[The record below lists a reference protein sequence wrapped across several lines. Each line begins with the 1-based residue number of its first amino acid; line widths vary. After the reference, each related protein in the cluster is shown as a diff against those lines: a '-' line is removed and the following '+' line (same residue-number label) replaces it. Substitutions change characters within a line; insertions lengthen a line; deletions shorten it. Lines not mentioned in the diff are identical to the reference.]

1 MGLLF
6 EHGRLWRHIF
16 GLRLSLDHI
25 WILALLGLIWLFL
38 CLAPLPA
45 NDLWWHMA
53 AGRTMVEE
61 RALLTTNRWAYSLP
75 ADNPYVYQSWLS
87 EILMYALYQLGR
99 EPLLSL
105 SRTLV
110 IVISYGLVAWH
121 ALRRSMNG
129 MAVGL
134 ALFCAMMAGWGN
146 WTLRPQTLAL
156 LPGSAFI
163 VILGEY
169 LAGRLS
175 SRWLM
180 ALPALTLLWV
190 NMHGSFVLAVAL
202 TGLSWLG
209 TLLDTL
215 RNDIDRPRREQV
227 RMLTVIL
234 LSVIT
239 ATLLNPLGWDIYNY
253 VRMMLANESLQRWFI
268 EWQPPVANL
277 DLRNAGFWFFFLVLL
292 IAALMAVGRRRPSG
306 SDLLWYC
313 GLSWLCFDGIRYVMW
328 FALFL
333 TPLLAERIAVLVP
346 VRKRPSVSPMATM
359 SIVAGLIVLVIATLP
374 WFLPV
379 RYLGPAAEANFAT
392 AGPYRLLLDSNT
404 PVAASEWLAQRSFPG
419 RFWTDMSFS
428 SYTIWRLPEK
438 QVFADLRV
446 ELFPTKVWEEY
457 FAIARGDRQSLDVI
471 DRWDIS
477 HLLLDLHNQ
486 EALAR
491 LLSNTPGWCEAFRED
506 RMAIYARCELLME
519 IEK

>member
-1 MGLLF
+1 MRLLF
-6 EHGRLWRHIF
+6 ERGQLRRWIF
-16 GLRLSLDHI
+16 GLRLSLDDI
-25 WILALLGLIWLFL
+25 WILTLLALSWLFL
-38 CLAPLPA
+38 SLAPLPA

-61 RALLTTNRWAYSLP
+61 RALLTTNRWAYTLP
-75 ADNPYVYQSWLS
+75 EDTPYIYQSWLS
-87 EILMYALYQLGR
+87 EILMYMLYELGR

-105 SRTLV
+105 SRTLLV
-110 IVISYGLVAWH
+110 VVSYGLVAWH
-121 ALRRSMNG
+121 ALRRSANG

-175 SRWLM
+175 GRWLM
-180 ALPALTLLWV
+180 ALPALTALWV
-190 NMHGSFVLAVAL
+190 NMHGSFVLAPAL

-209 TLLDTL
+209 VLLDTL
-215 RNDIDRPRREQV
+215 RNDIDRPRRDRV
-227 RMLTVIL
+227 RGLTTTLLLVI
-234 LSVIT
+234 V
-239 ATLLNPLGWDIYNY
+239 ATLLNPLGWGMYDY
-253 VRMMLANESLQRWFI
+253 VRMMLSNRSLQQWFV
-268 EWQPPVANL
+268 EWQPPIAAF
-277 DLRNAGFWFFFLVLL
+277 DLWNAGFWFFFLVLL

-313 GLSWLCFDGIRYVMW
+313 GLSWLCFSGIRYVMW
-328 FALFL
+328 FALFM
-333 TPLLAERIAVLVP
+333 TPLLAERIAMLLP
-346 VRKRPSVSPMATM
+346 VRKHQLVSP
-359 SIVAGLIVLVIATLP
+359 VAALLMLACSMVLIIATLP

-379 RYLGPAAEANFAT
+379 RYLGPGAEANFAT

-404 PVAASEWLAQRSFPG
+404 PVAASEWLAQRRFPG

-428 SYTIWRLPEK
+428 SYTLWRLPEK

-446 ELFPTKVWEEY
+446 ELFPTTIWEEY
-457 FAIARGDRQSLDVI
+457 FAIARGDRQSLDLI

-477 HLLLDLHNQ
+477 HLLIDLYNQ

-491 LLSNTPGWCEAFRED
+491 LLSATSGWCEAFRED
-506 RMAIYARCELLME
+506 RMVIYVRCEVAQ
-519 IEK
+519 